1 MRCPDGAA
9 LAAWVDGE
17 VVGHAG
23 DCLGAH
29 VADCP
34 RCRRAERAQRQVKRR
49 TSLLRADMGTPRP
62 DADLLSMLMTVPQV
76 EHDRAL
82 RRAHRARCGE
92 AHPGTAGS
100 RLRVA
105 VVGAGAVVWLAAAV
119 WSAPA
124 GPAPTGAPDP
134 TSAGGATPTAAN
146 PVQTVPAG
154 RVPVVPGTRWTGI
167 RQASADRAD
176 AR

>member
-1 MRCPDGAA
+1 VRCPDGAA

-17 VVGHAG
+17 VVDHAADG
-23 DCLGAH
+23 LGAH

-49 TSLLRADMGTPRP
+49 TSLLRTEVGTPRP
-62 DADLLSMLMTVPQV
+62 DADLLSMLMTLPQV

-82 RRAHRARCGE
+82 RRAHRASCGE

-100 RLRVA
+100 RLRIA

-124 GPAPTGAPDP
+124 GSAPAGVPDP

-146 PVQTVPAG
+146 PVHTASADRVPA
-154 RVPVVPGTRWTGI
+154 VPGTRWTGI
-167 RQASADRAD
+167 RQASTDRAD